1 MIIGCNSIDP
11 RRLLLAEYKILV
23 APHLYVF
30 TLTMV
35 VGGEVAEIQ
44 QIGSEKECM
53 RWLKQAN
60 RVIGRGPLVEMV
72 ATTEIG
78 GDSGDDDE
86 SCERKRIGFNPD
98 DK

>member
-23 APHLYVF
+23 APRLYVF

-44 QIGSEKECM
+44 QMGTKAECIK
-53 RWLKQAN
+53 WLRQAN
-60 RVIGRGPLVEMV
+60 RVIGRGPLAEAVSDKEL
-72 ATTEIG
+72 G
-78 GDSGDDDE
+78 GDSSDDDE
-86 SCERKRIGFNPD
+86 TCEKRKIGFNPLG
-98 DK
+98 